1 MAVGAGQP
9 HVEFRLGWSGLIA
22 QAAESMGAR
31 LVIDELSRI
40 ASDGRLPSAATRS
53 RATAEGQERDLE
65 EGFTDPQRRPQ
76 GDQGRCAGCVSAHS
90 TRLSHSVTFDR
101 VCLVGAGNQRSGKT
115 EGRGSA
121 AWQVPAV
128 AVGEGARPHGLVET
142 WSTIG
147 RPLHFVSGEDSSWR
161 APRCRHQPGQP
172 PPSTLLVVARATAV

>member
-90 TRLSHSVTFDR
+90 TRLSDSVTFHR
-101 VCLVGAGNQRSGKT
+101 VCLR
-115 EGRGSA
+115 
-121 AWQVPAV
+121 
-128 AVGEGARPHGLVET
+128 
-142 WSTIG
+142 
-147 RPLHFVSGEDSSWR
+147 WR
-161 APRCRHQPGQP
+161 RQ
-172 PPSTLLVVARATAV
+172 STLLQARPKDVAAQPGRCLLWQLEKELDHTGYS

>member
-65 EGFTDPQRRPQ
+65 EGGSQT
-76 GDQGRCAGCVSAHS
+76 
-90 TRLSHSVTFDR
+90 
-101 VCLVGAGNQRSGKT
+101 RSG
-115 EGRGSA
+115 
-121 AWQVPAV
+121 
-128 AVGEGARPHGLVET
+128 GL
-142 WSTIG
+142 
-147 RPLHFVSGEDSSWR
+147 
-161 APRCRHQPGQP
+161 
-172 PPSTLLVVARATAV
+172 RATRVDVQAA